1 MSSSDQAQN
10 PEKEVRQTGKIIMAA
25 GTGSRQEMT
34 VDEMT
39 AKGRQNLWNASVE
52 KEYFQRIRDK
62 ATLQA
67 KHIFQQAQEE
77 ANKIKEDA
85 YHQGYSE
92 GIAQAQLQL
101 DQANQEWAASL
112 VQALESVN
120 LGSQAIWQ
128 YHRQDLVL
136 LVRLVVEKALQV
148 SLNEQRE
155 EILTAFLDQAIS
167 SLEGS
172 RHYVLR
178 VNPQDQEALEGILVE
193 AAERH
198 PSLKKWVV
206 KGDPNMQA
214 GGLLVETDHGMVDN
228 TLEGR
233 LEQLVPILDELE
245 LTFQPPEISAPDSVY
260 EQAASQPGAAPE
272 QYEQAEAYEEEAE
285 EPPTHEG
292 TINLATDAA
301 D

>member
-1 MSSSDQAQN
+1 MSSSDQAKK
-10 PEKEVRQTGKIIMAA
+10 PEKEVRNTGKIIMAA
-25 GTGSRQEMT
+25 GTASRQEMT

-39 AKGRQNLWNASVE
+39 ARGRQNLWNASVE
-52 KEYFQRIRDK
+52 KEYFERIRNK
-62 ATLQA
+62 ATMQA
-67 KHIFQQAQEE
+67 KHIFQKAQEE

-112 VQALESVN
+112 VQALEAVN
-120 LGSQAIWQ
+120 HGCQGIWE

-136 LVRLVVEKALQV
+136 LVRLVVEKALQIN
-148 SLNEQRE
+148 LNEHRE
-155 EILTAFLDQAIS
+155 EILTAYLDQAIG

-172 RHYVLR
+172 RHYLLR
-178 VNPQDQEALEGILVE
+178 VNPQDQEALESILLD
-193 AAERH
+193 ARERH

-233 LEQLVPILDELE
+233 LSQLVPILDELE

-260 EQAASQPGAAPE
+260 EQAASQPGVAPE
-272 QYEQAEAYEEEAE
+272 EYEQTYASDDPGEAL
-285 EPPTHEG
+285 PTHEG